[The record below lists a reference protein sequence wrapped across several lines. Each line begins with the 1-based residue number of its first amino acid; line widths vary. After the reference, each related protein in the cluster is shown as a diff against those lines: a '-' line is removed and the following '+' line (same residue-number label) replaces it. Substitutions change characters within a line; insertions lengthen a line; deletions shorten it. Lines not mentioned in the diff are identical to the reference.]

1 MRNPKQDNN
10 VTDITGMHYV
20 ENEIEL
26 SLSIKLGTVY
36 YEDQIGQQCQ

>member
-10 VTDITGMHYV
+10 VTDRIGMHYV

-26 SLSIKLGTVY
+26 SLSIQLGTVY
-36 YEDQIGQQCQ
+36 YEKDRKSVV